1 MGQCVFLSI
10 ISQELILRFLI
21 SNVWVVKRY
30 VLTDILT
37 GMNTDFLSNIRNATN
52 SVQRFFLFER
62 NLKCSLKSRLT
73 EHMRKWGL

>member
-73 EHMRKWGL
+73 GHMRK